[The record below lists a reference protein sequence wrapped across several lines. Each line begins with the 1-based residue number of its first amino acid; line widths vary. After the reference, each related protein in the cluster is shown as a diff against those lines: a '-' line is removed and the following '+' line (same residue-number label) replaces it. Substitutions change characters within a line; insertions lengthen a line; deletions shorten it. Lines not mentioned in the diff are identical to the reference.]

1 MSPST
6 RSLVAALGWNS
17 VALAN
22 LAILAE
28 HIATGSWGWAA
39 FALAGLAGSIFA
51 TVTNL
56 NQWLARKVAHGVH
69 VYIHQE
75 DTHAEH

>member
-1 MSPST
+1 MKPST
-6 RSLVAALGWNS
+6 RSLVAALGWNA

-56 NQWLARKVAHGVH
+56 NQWLARKTISGVIITIRQDH
-69 VYIHQE
+69 KE
-75 DTHAEH
+75 DRQ